1 MSSLTKL
8 NKVSD
13 KMVRLSRNDKHLYK
27 SAVKINKLIKELKG
41 GAMPVQNRVIR
52 TVKTSLDAIKEKLKS
67 LTTNP
72 QKGNNPQKGHNQQKG
87 NNPINC
93 NTCMKQ
99 RCSNCVNKKL
109 NNGKQVSKLLNH
121 GIKSMSPHQNN
132 HRQNNN

>member
-72 QKGNNPQKGHNQQKG
+72 QNGNNPQTRQ
-87 NNPINC
+87 NPINC

-109 NNGKQVSKLLNH
+109 NKRTKVSNLLIH
-121 GIKSMSPHQNN
+121 GMNSMSPHQNN
-132 HRQNNN
+132 PQ

>member
-72 QKGNNPQKGHNQQKG
+72 QNGNNLQNGNNPQTRQ
-87 NNPINC
+87 NPINC

-109 NNGKQVSKLLNH
+109 NNRTPISKLLSH
-121 GIKSMSPHQNN
+121 GMNSMSPHQNN
-132 HRQNNN
+132 PQ